1 MHLDVGARLGAKQE
15 RPGRQKN
22 PIDRSNC
29 YLAVRAPAYTLHC
42 SFSSGTA
49 LI

>member
-1 MHLDVGARLGAKQE
+1 MHLDVGARLGGAKQE

-42 SFSSGTA
+42 SSGTA